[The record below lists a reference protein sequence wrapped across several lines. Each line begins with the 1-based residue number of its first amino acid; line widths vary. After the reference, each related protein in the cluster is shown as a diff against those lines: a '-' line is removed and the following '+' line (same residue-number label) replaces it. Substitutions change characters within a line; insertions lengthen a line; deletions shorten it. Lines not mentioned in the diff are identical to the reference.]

1 MSPGLF
7 ALRGPLERARSPQ
20 GAVGNGETEEAWR
33 VSESRRKMSSNDK
46 VELLLVG
53 GGHAHLEVV
62 RRLISSPLRQRVS
75 LTLVSPSSYH
85 HYSGMVP
92 GFLSGGYRESEIRF
106 ALAALAR
113 RAAGRFVLDSALR
126 LDMAGRCLELTSGR
140 RLGYDLVSFNIGSG
154 AVGAKR
160 PAVRR
165 HAQSVKPISRA
176 VQLKERLL
184 ELTAASIG
192 RIVVV
197 GAGAAG
203 VEVALAARAVLG
215 GWPITLV
222 ERKDQILTGYRQPV
236 QSLARRILKSRGIE
250 VMTGR
255 QVTAVGPGRVS
266 FEPNLDLDS
275 QLTVWLTGAEASPLF
290 RESGLVVSKQGF
302 LAVDSSLRSVSD
314 PSVFGAGDCVDLVEF
329 PDTPKAGVYSVR
341 QGPVLWS
348 SLCATIE
355 GTTLPRY
362 RPQSG
367 FLSILNTAD
376 GRALLAYKGQTSHS
390 RWAFRL
396 KDWIDRRFMA
406 RYQRLID

>member
-1 MSPGLF
+1 
-7 ALRGPLERARSPQ
+7 
-20 GAVGNGETEEAWR
+20 
-33 VSESRRKMSSNDK
+33 MSSSNK
-46 VELLLVG
+46 LELLLVG
-53 GGHAHLEVV
+53 GGHAHLEVM
-62 RRLISSPLRQRVS
+62 RRLMLSPLRQKVS

-92 GFLSGGYRESEIRF
+92 GFLSGGYQEAEIRF
-106 ALAALAR
+106 ALAPLAR
-113 RAAGRFVLDSALR
+113 RCGGRFVLDAALR
-126 LDMAGRCLELTSGR
+126 LDTARRRLELTSGR
-140 RLGYDLVSFNIGSG
+140 RLEYDLVSFNIGSG
-154 AVGAKR
+154 TVGAR
-160 PAVRR
+160 RASVRR

-176 VQLKERLL
+176 VQLRERLL
-184 ELTAASIG
+184 EMTSASLG
-192 RIVVV
+192 RVVVV

-203 VEVALAARAVLG
+203 VEVALAIRAVLG
-215 GWPITLV
+215 QWPITVV
-222 ERKDQILTGYRQPV
+222 EGRDRILSGYPQRV
-236 QSLARRILKSRGIE
+236 QLLALGILASRRIE
-250 VMTGR
+250 VLTGR
-255 QVTAVGPGRVS
+255 QVTSVGAQRVS
-266 FEPNLDLDS
+266 LKPNLDLDS

-290 RESGLVVSKQGF
+290 RESGLVVSERGF

-314 PSVFGAGDCVDLVEF
+314 PGVFGAGDCVTMVEF

-348 SLCATIE
+348 SLEGTIE

-376 GRALLAYKGQTSHS
+376 GRALLAYKGRASHS
-390 RWAFRL
+390 RWAFLL